1 MSLMVMALLALV
13 VLVGFVGVVSYL
25 GGGTLLASIASL
37 FASSGRGAVAVARLA
52 YYRLILPAFKR
63 IGWVTVGVLTV
74 GVLGAF
80 VLYAYGTTI
89 PWWVPVVAILV
100 AALPVVFIVWNNG
113 RGADIS
119 VFTVI
124 SAAFLGTL
132 ALGLYFFVAA
142 HLAVG
147 DAVSVAANTAPLM
160 DARMLAILGVVYV
173 LMAREILFVTL
184 DLVAHMAKLGVDFA
198 EGSSNLVV
206 SVAKTLLTAGL
217 KGLAGVDINLANQ
230 ELFKPAVKRAK
241 TRINGAL
248 LPVLALG
255 VLAPFPSVLV
265 LTTLAGTYVYLSYE
279 NAENTGID
287 TLTWRQRAART
298 LVYLGYVVLVV
309 LALVVFFP
317 PLQAKFDGLL
327 LAVGAL
333 IGGILQTAIDAIY
346 WVLGI
351 KGHKFTGF
359 PWYAA
364 LGGLLFT
371 GIVAWAI
378 WPNEDHEGAMRR
390 VRQALAA
397 PFIIMMFWALG
408 SLTVTIF
415 SWGTADTVGID
426 HGASLSKMKEPSA
439 VLVAGPAVQLT
450 YPEIPRAS
458 GGYVYQRRVITD
470 RAWTSLG
477 TVADGVVHFNDT
489 SVVPGTTYAYRVA
502 ATFRTGQDEFSRE
515 VLVSIPSAGGGT
527 GGSGGG
533 GSGGSGGGSGTRT
546 ACNGPNC
553 GNPGLDAMCRKYPS
567 ACQR

>member
-1 MSLMVMALLALV
+1 MALVALV
-13 VLVGFVGVVSYL
+13 VLVGFIAIVQAL

-37 FASSGRGAVAVARLA
+37 FASGGRGAVALAQLA
-52 YYRLILPAFKR
+52 YYRLIIPAFQR
-63 IGWVTVGVLTV
+63 IGWVVVGVLVV
-74 GVLGAF
+74 GVVGAWL
-80 VLYAYGTTI
+80 LYVFGSSTI
-89 PWWVPVVAILV
+89 PIWVPAIAMVVAGVPAYWI
-100 AALPVVFIVWNNG
+100 WSNNR
-113 RGADIS
+113 RGANLS
-119 VFTVI
+119 VFTAL
-124 SAAFLGTL
+124 SAAFLGLL
-132 ALGLYFFVAA
+132 ALGLWFFVAA

-147 DAVSVAANTAPLM
+147 SAVSVPANTAPLM
-160 DARMLAILGVVYV
+160 DARMLAILGVIFI
-173 LMAREILFVTL
+173 LMARELLFVTL

-255 VLAPFPSVLV
+255 VLAPFPSVLG
-265 LTTLAGTYVYLSYE
+265 LTMLAGTFVYLAYE

-298 LVYLGYVVLVV
+298 LVYLGYVVLAV

-317 PLQAKFDGLL
+317 PLQAQFDGLL
-327 LAVGAL
+327 LAVGSL

-371 GIVAWAI
+371 AFVAWAI
-378 WPNEDHEGAMRR
+378 WPNEDHEGAARR
-390 VRQALAA
+390 VRQGLAA
-397 PFIIMMFWALG
+397 PFIVMMFWALG
-408 SLTVTIF
+408 SLTLTIF
-415 SWGTADTVGID
+415 TWNTADTVGID
-426 HGASLSKMKEPSA
+426 HGVSLSKMKEPSA
-439 VLVAGPAVQLT
+439 VLVSGPAVQLT

-470 RAWTSLG
+470 RTWTSLG

-489 SVVPGTTYAYRVA
+489 TVVPGTTYAYRVA
-502 ATFRTGQDEFSRE
+502 ATFPTGQDEFSRE
-515 VLVSIPSAGGGT
+515 VLVTIPSAGGGT

-546 ACNGPNC
+546 ACSGPNC
-553 GNPGLDAMCRKYPS
+553 GNPGLDAMCRRYPS